1 MVKKVFLV
9 ASAAL
14 SGAAMINAASAQPA
28 APGRPLNEA
37 QLCASFQQAGNG
49 CWRPTSTITITSRNG
64 QVAFPRGS
72 TTCPGQPNGGVDIAA
87 ALNRRSRPRNQ

>member
-1 MVKKVFLV
+1 MMVKTILLTAV
-9 ASAAL
+9 ATMSAT
-14 SGAAMINAASAQPA
+14 MTSAQPA

-49 CWRPTSTITITSRNG
+49 CWQPTSTITITSRAG

-72 TTCPGQPNGGVDIAA
+72 TVCAGQPKGGVDIAA
-87 ALNRRSRPRNQ
+87 ALNRRCLRQ

>member
-1 MVKKVFLV
+1 MVKTILL
-9 ASAAL
+9 AA
-14 SGAAMINAASAQPA
+14 AATMITTTAVLAQPA

-49 CWRPTSTITITSRNG
+49 CWQPTSTITITSRGG

-72 TTCPGQPNGGVDIAA
+72 ITCPGQPKGGVDIAA
-87 ALNRRSRPRNQ
+87 ALNRRCLRQ

>member
-1 MVKKVFLV
+1 MMVKRSLL
-9 ASAAL
+9 AAAL
-14 SGAAMINAASAQPA
+14 TMSAPLALAQPA

-49 CWRPTSTITITSRNG
+49 CWQPTSTITITGRGG

-72 TTCPGQPNGGVDIAA
+72 ITCPGQPKGGVDIAA
-87 ALNRRSRPRNQ
+87 ALNRRCLRQ